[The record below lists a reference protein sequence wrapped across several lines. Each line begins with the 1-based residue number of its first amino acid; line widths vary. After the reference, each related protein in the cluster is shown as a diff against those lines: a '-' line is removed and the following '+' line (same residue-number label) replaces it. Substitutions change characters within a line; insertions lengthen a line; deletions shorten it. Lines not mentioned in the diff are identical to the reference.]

1 MLGDMAIKDLTPE
14 SENIG
19 GRLVKNMRIC
29 GSGIYKYSIK
39 EAPLLGLAPVP
50 DEYKGLD
57 IINVYRPPEVL
68 EKYKDYFARV
78 PIITGHHIRI
88 DRDNAKRYSVGMIGD
103 TVRTEIDESDGELYL
118 YTTGTIIT
126 GDGVEAYEDLGQ
138 LSVGYDPVIVW
149 ESGEHNGEKYHAVLK
164 EFKDVNHVLICKT
177 ARGGP
182 QCMVMDSLESPLEK
196 LIMNGGNRMN
206 FFSKIF
212 GRKLVGD
219 EAVTVTLIQSMAV
232 GADPSV
238 QVPKIKKIVGDSNK
252 EFTEYLDDLVA
263 GKDCDDAEL
272 RTKACKV
279 VEDYYVEKMCGDK
292 CGDEDK
298 KPEDKKPAG
307 DEDKKPEDKK
317 PEDKKPEDKKP
328 AGDEGKPCEKCGK
341 SPCECGDKDKKPEDK
356 PAGDEDKKP
365 EEDKKQAGDE
375 LVEEVFKKVL
385 AKLDEKEAVK
395 KTQDL
400 DLGMPMPG
408 DSKPA
413 DKDDKLA
420 SSDDI
425 LALMRG

>member
-1 MLGDMAIKDLTPE
+1 MIGDMAIKDLTPA

-19 GRLVKNMRIC
+19 GRLVKNFRIC
-29 GSGIYKYSIK
+29 GSGIYKYNIK
-39 EAPLLGLAPVP
+39 EAPLLGLDPVP
-50 DEYKGLD
+50 EKYRSLEW
-57 IINVYRPPEVL
+57 INVYRPPEVL
-68 EKYKDYFARV
+68 EKYKDFFARV

-103 TVRTEIDESDGELYL
+103 TVRTEIDKEDGELYL
-118 YTTGTIIT
+118 YTTGTIIA
-126 GDGVEAYEDLGQ
+126 GDGVRAYEDLGQ
-138 LSVGYDPVIVW
+138 LSVGYDPVIEW
-149 ESGEHNGEKYHAVLK
+149 EEGEHNGEPYQAVLK
-164 EFKDVNHVLICKT
+164 KFDDVNHVLICKT

-182 QCMVMDSLESPLEK
+182 QCMVMDSLDESPLEK
-196 LIMNGGNRMN
+196 LIKNGGNRMN

-219 EAVTVTLIQSMAV
+219 EAVAVTLIQSIAV

-252 EFTEYLDDLVA
+252 EFTEYLDELVE
-263 GKDCDDAEL
+263 GKDADSEL
-272 RTKACKV
+272 RTKACKA
-279 VEDYYVEKMCGDK
+279 VEDFYVEKMCGDK
-292 CGDEDK
+292 CGD
-298 KPEDKKPAG
+298 EDKKPAG

-317 PEDKKPEDKKP
+317 PEDKKPEDEKP

-341 SPCECGDKDKKPEDK
+341 SPCECGDEEKKPEDKK

-365 EEDKKQAGDE
+365 EEEPKKQAGDE
-375 LVEEVFKKVL
+375 LVEEVTKKVL
-385 AKLDEKEAVK
+385 AKLEEKEAVK

-408 DSKPA
+408 DAKPET
-413 DKDDKLA
+413 DDKLG